1 MKKVLSILLAV
12 VMVMSLLAAC
22 GGDDKKSD
30 KEEATKAEAT
40 QEEQITLVGTWEYES
55 MGAAYVFN
63 ADGTG
68 AYKFAGNEMKFT
80 YTDDNGKLTLTYEG
94 MDVPNE
100 FNYTIEGKT
109 LHIED
114 SFGSIVDYTRK

>member
-1 MKKVLSILLAV
+1 MKKILSILLV
-12 VMVMSLLAAC
+12 VCLVMGLMTAC
-22 GGDDKKSD
+22 GGDDKKSGK
-30 KEEATKAEAT
+30 KEET
-40 QEEQITLVGTWEYES
+40 ITIVGTWEYES

-68 AYKFAGNEMKFT
+68 AYQFAGSEMKFT
-80 YTDDNGKLTLTYEG
+80 YTDDGSKLTLNYEG

-100 FNYTIEGKT
+100 FKYTIEGKI

>member
-1 MKKVLSILLAV
+1 MKKILSILLV
-12 VMVMSLLAAC
+12 VCMTMGLMAAC
-22 GGDDKKSD
+22 GGDDKKAD
-30 KEEATKAEAT
+30 KKEEPVT
-40 QEEQITLVGTWEYES
+40 IVGTWEYNS
-55 MGAAYVFN
+55 LGAAYVFN
-63 ADGTG
+63 ADGSG

-80 YTDDNGKLTLTYEG
+80 YTDDNGKLTLNYEG

-114 SFGSIVDYTRK
+114 SAGSIVDYTRK